1 MKILYI
7 IGIISIIILASV
19 SISLGR
25 ISIPLIE
32 IIDYILGGFTVATTN
47 QTILSLIRIPKT
59 LSAISAGISLSVAG
73 YLLQTLFRN
82 PLASPSSM
90 GISSGA
96 SLGVAFVML
105 TGFGGVTAI
114 TALHFL
120 DVSIVV
126 IASILG
132 AFVTTIGILF
142 LSLRISS
149 VTTLLLVGF
158 MIGTINLSIVGIWQY
173 LTSPD
178 QLQAYFLWSMGS
190 LHFASMEQS
199 MLLLGITVVSVI
211 VVTLFSKQVTILS
224 LGEDFSK
231 SMGVNVKQIHLLILF
246 LSSILAGSVTAFCGP
261 IGFVG
266 IIIPHIVRLLI
277 KTNDSK
283 KILPF
288 LVIIGAAFLLC
299 CDIITSLLSHSF
311 PLPIS
316 LVTSIVGSPI
326 VLWILLSNKFYSSL
340 K

>member
-1 MKILYI
+1 
-7 IGIISIIILASV
+7 
-19 SISLGR
+19 
-25 ISIPLIE
+25 
-32 IIDYILGGFTVATTN
+32 
-47 QTILSLIRIPKT
+47 
-59 LSAISAGISLSVAG
+59 
-73 YLLQTLFRN
+73 
-82 PLASPSSM
+82 
-90 GISSGA
+90 
-96 SLGVAFVML
+96 
-105 TGFGGVTAI
+105 
-114 TALHFL
+114 
-120 DVSIVV
+120 
-126 IASILG
+126 
-132 AFVTTIGILF
+132 
-142 LSLRISS
+142 
-149 VTTLLLVGF
+149 